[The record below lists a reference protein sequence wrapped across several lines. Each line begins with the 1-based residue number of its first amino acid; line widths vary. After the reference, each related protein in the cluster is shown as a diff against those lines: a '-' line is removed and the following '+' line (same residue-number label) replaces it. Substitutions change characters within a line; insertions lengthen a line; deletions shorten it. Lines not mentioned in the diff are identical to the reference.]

1 MLEIKKL
8 LDTNNIEQA
17 RTRAV
22 ELDEL
27 AGGHIAYEEAELY
40 PRLAEL
46 TKQAVSEKLLVNQH
60 HQVLDGIRLLVGK
73 AELSA
78 DDIAKARSAFDVGI
92 GHAEHCGSLIS
103 LMTTLDKDEQD
114 ASLAE
119 LLRLRKAGTKW
130 SKLSTND

>member
-1 MLEIKKL
+1 MLDTQSPLISEFLKDHQQFSRLMLEIKKL

-78 DDIAKARSAFDVGI
+78 DDIAKARSADN
-92 GHAEHCGSLIS
+92 S
-103 LMTTLDKDEQD
+103 
-114 ASLAE
+114 
-119 LLRLRKAGTKW
+119 
-130 SKLSTND
+130 